1 MPITFPPI
9 DRHHPDGTQ
18 AELTQHCVQVVVIDV
33 GGDEIVFSVDD
44 RHSHER
50 VLLAR
55 SEDAHIGPAKD
66 PFDGAV
72 VAVENAPHKLN
83 MEVWRRT
90 NEKRGKVVNLC
101 GAYTLCVEW
110 YVEIGRVR
118 SEQGGGTFG
127 VSAFHALTQAWMI
140 WLSSALTLEPISK
153 TAAKRL
159 VANINRFI

>member
-1 MPITFPPI
+1 VTG
-9 DRHHPDGTQ
+9 DLTYLALVWDTDGTQ
-18 AELTQHCVQVVVIDV
+18 AEFTQHCVQVVVIDV
-33 GGDEIVFSVDD
+33 AGDEIVFSVDH

-72 VAVENAPHKLN
+72 MAVENAPHKLN
-83 MEVWRRT
+83 MEVRRRT

-118 SEQGGGTFG
+118 GEQGGDTVRVVCVPG
-127 VSAFHALTQAWMI
+127 VYPSLDD
-140 WLSSALTLEPISK
+140 LGCRRLLRSSP
-153 TAAKRL
+153 
-159 VANINRFI
+159 